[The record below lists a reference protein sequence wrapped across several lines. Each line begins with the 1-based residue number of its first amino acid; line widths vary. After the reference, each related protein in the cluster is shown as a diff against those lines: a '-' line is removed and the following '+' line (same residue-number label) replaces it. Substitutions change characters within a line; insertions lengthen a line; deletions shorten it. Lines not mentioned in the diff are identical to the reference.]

1 MTQLKDAG
9 VELDAQ
15 VSAPFSCLGDHI
27 SPLLRLTVSK
37 NKLTKQQMQEMF
49 TKMK

>member
-15 VSAPFSCLGDHI
+15 VCPILSDKPIRNHHI
-27 SPLLRLTVSK
+27 RLVVVYREV
-37 NKLTKQQMQEMF
+37 LTKQQMQEMF